1 MPGNHVAKVSFSV
14 MMRRMVMTAS
24 KLDDVCHSLHQ
35 LPVGK
40 ANVMAVSSPN
50 LLQMDMVGNGAGNV
64 SAP

>member
-1 MPGNHVAKVSFSV
+1 
-14 MMRRMVMTAS
+14 MTAS